1 MPRVKSGKTATRA
14 DRARQTRRRMLER
27 ARELF
32 VTEGY
37 AATTME
43 RIADGAGVAVQTLY
57 YTFRTKG
64 QLLREVIEVTAAG
77 EEDAAPVAQR
87 AWMQE
92 MLASTSGQRVLALG
106 VEHGT
111 DIFERAA
118 PLWPAVAAAAAADPD
133 VERYWRGVAANRRA
147 GQARMVARLT
157 ELGALR
163 HGLDPDQATDLV
175 VVLFGHDVF
184 HSLVSEAGW
193 DVGVYK
199 AWLFTTL
206 VQQLLQQQRLAPTA
220 FSNLSYGSLLTKP

>member
-1 MPRVKSGKTATRA
+1 MPPVKSGKTTTRA
-14 DRARQTRRRMLER
+14 DRARQTRHRMLDR

-32 VTEGY
+32 VTQGY

-43 RIADGAGVAVQTLY
+43 RIADEAGVAVQTLY

-77 EEDAAPVAQR
+77 ERDAAPVAQR
-87 AWMQE
+87 AWTQE
-92 MLASTSGQRVLALG
+92 MLTAPSAQRVLALG

-133 VERYWRGVAANRRA
+133 VEGYWRGVSDNRRA

-163 HGLDPDQATDLV
+163 HGLDPDHATDLV

-184 HSLVSEAGW
+184 HGLVSEAGW
-193 DVGVYK
+193 NVAAYK

-220 FSNLSYGSLLTKP
+220 FSNLSYGRLLTKP

>member
-1 MPRVKSGKTATRA
+1 
-14 DRARQTRRRMLER
+14 
-27 ARELF
+27 
-32 VTEGY
+32 
-37 AATTME
+37 ME
-43 RIADGAGVAVQTLY
+43 RIADEAGVAVQTLY

-92 MLASTSGQRVLALG
+92 MLTATSGQRVLALG

-118 PLWPAVAAAAAADPD
+118 PLWPAVAAAAAADAD

-147 GQARMVARLT
+147 GQSRMVARLT

-163 HGLDPDQATDLV
+163 RGTRSRPCHRPHRRTVRPRRVPQPGQRGRLGRRRLQ
-175 VVLFGHDVF
+175 
-184 HSLVSEAGW
+184 
-193 DVGVYK
+193 GV
-199 AWLFTTL
+199 ALHHP
-206 VQQLLQQQRLAPTA
+206 RPTA
-220 FSNLSYGSLLTKP
+220 SAATETHSQGLLGPLLRQPLDVAVGPRGQSAPIWSRIVLRTQRVYWSSDQPRSMTRFL

>member
-1 MPRVKSGKTATRA
+1 
-14 DRARQTRRRMLER
+14 MLDR

-43 RIADGAGVAVQTLY
+43 HIADEAGVAVQTLY

-64 QLLREVIEVTAAG
+64 LLLREVIEVTASG
-77 EEDAAPVAQR
+77 EDDAPPVAQR

-92 MLASTSGQRVLALG
+92 MLSARSSQRVLALG
-106 VEHGT
+106 VEHGS
-111 DIFERAA
+111 DIFVRAA

-133 VERYWRGVAANRRA
+133 VERYWQGVTANRRA
-147 GQARMVARLT
+147 GQSLLVARLA

-163 HGLDPDQATDLV
+163 RGLDPDRATDLI

-184 HSLVSEAGW
+184 RSLVSEAGW
-193 DVGVYK
+193 EVVAYK

-206 VQQLLQQQRLAPTA
+206 VQQLLQQRRLAPTA
-220 FSNLSYGSLLTKP
+220 FSDLSYGSLVTKR

>member
-1 MPRVKSGKTATRA
+1 
-14 DRARQTRRRMLER
+14 MLDS
-27 ARELF
+27 AHELF
-32 VTEGY
+32 VSEGY
-37 AATTME
+37 ATTTME
-43 RIADGAGVAVQTLY
+43 RIAAEAGVAIQTLY

-92 MLASTSGQRVLALG
+92 MLTATSAQRVLALA
-106 VEHGT
+106 VEYGT

-118 PLWPAVAAAAAADPD
+118 PLWPAVAAAAAVDPD
-133 VERYWRGVAANRRA
+133 VETYWQGVAANRRA

-157 ELGALR
+157 ELGTLR
-163 HGLDPDQATDLV
+163 HGLDPDRATDVV

-184 HSLVSEAGW
+184 RSLVSEAGW
-193 DVGVYK
+193 NVVAYK
-199 AWLFTTL
+199 AWLYTTL

-220 FSNLSYGSLLTKP
+220 LSNLSYGSLLTEL

>member
-1 MPRVKSGKTATRA
+1 MPSVKSAKTTTRA
-14 DRARQTRRRMLER
+14 DRARQTRRRMLDR

-43 RIADGAGVAVQTLY
+43 RIADEAGVAVQTLY

-64 QLLREVIEVTAAG
+64 LLLREVIEVTAAG
-77 EEDAAPVAQR
+77 EEDAPPVAQR

-92 MLASTSGQRVLALG
+92 MLTATSGQRVLALG

-111 DIFERAA
+111 DIFVRAA

-133 VERYWRGVAANRRA
+133 VERYWQGVTANRRA
-147 GQARMVARLT
+147 GQSRMVARLA

-163 HGLDPDQATDLV
+163 RGLDPDRATDLI

-184 HSLVSEAGW
+184 RSLVSEAGW
-193 DVGVYK
+193 DVVEYK

-220 FSNLSYGSLLTKP
+220 FSDLSYGSLLTKP

>member
-1 MPRVKSGKTATRA
+1 
-14 DRARQTRRRMLER
+14 MLDR

-32 VTEGY
+32 VTAGY

-43 RIADGAGVAVQTLY
+43 RIADEAGVAVQTVY
-57 YTFRTKG
+57 YTFGSKG

-77 EEDAAPVAQR
+77 EEDAGPVAQR

-92 MLASTSGQRVLALG
+92 MLTAKSGQRVLALA

-118 PLWPAVAAAAAADPD
+118 PLWPVVATAAAADPD
-133 VERYWRGVAANRRA
+133 VERYWRGVAADRRA
-147 GQARMVARLT
+147 GQARMVSRLT
-157 ELGALR
+157 ELSALR
-163 HGLDPDQATDLV
+163 AGLELDRATDLV

-184 HSLVSEAGW
+184 RSLISDASWTVI
-193 DVGVYK
+193 DYK

-206 VQQLLQQQRLAPTA
+206 VQQLLRQQRLAPTA
-220 FSNLSYGSLLTKP
+220 FSDLSYGDRLTKA

>member
-1 MPRVKSGKTATRA
+1 MPPVKSGKTATRA
-14 DRARQTRRRMLER
+14 DRARQTRRRMLDR

-43 RIADGAGVAVQTLY
+43 RIADEAGVAVQTLY

-77 EEDAAPVAQR
+77 EEGAAPVAQR
-87 AWMQE
+87 AWTQE
-92 MLASTSGQRVLALG
+92 MLTAPSGQRVLALG

-118 PLWPAVAAAAAADPD
+118 PLWSAVAAAAAADPD
-133 VERYWRGVAANRRA
+133 VEGYWRGVAANRRA

-163 HGLDPDQATDLV
+163 DGLDLDRATDLV

-184 HSLVSEAGW
+184 RSLVVEAGW
-193 DVGVYK
+193 SVPAYK
-199 AWLFTTL
+199 AWLFPTL
-206 VQQLLQQQRLAPTA
+206 VQQLLQRPRLAPAA
-220 FSNLSYGSLLTKP
+220 FADLSFGPLLVKT

>member
-1 MPRVKSGKTATRA
+1 
-14 DRARQTRRRMLER
+14 MLDR

-32 VTEGY
+32 VAEGY

-43 RIADGAGVAVQTLY
+43 HIADEAGVAIQTLY

-64 QLLREVIEVTAAG
+64 QLLRELIEITAAG
-77 EEDAAPVAQR
+77 EEDGVPVAQR
-87 AWMQE
+87 AWTQD
-92 MLASTSGQRVLALG
+92 MLTATSPQRVLALG

-118 PLWPAVAAAAAADPD
+118 PLWPAVAAAAATDLD
-133 VERYWRGVAANRRA
+133 VDYYWRGVAANRRT
-147 GQARMVARLT
+147 GQSRMVARLS

-163 HGLDPDQATDLV
+163 HGLDPDRATDIV

-193 DVGVYK
+193 SVTAYK

-206 VQQLLQQQRLAPTA
+206 VQQLLQQRRLSPTA
-220 FSNLSYGSLLTKP
+220 ISNLSYASLLTQP

>member
-1 MPRVKSGKTATRA
+1 MSPVKSAKTTTRA
-14 DRARQTRRRMLER
+14 ERARQTRRRMLDR

-32 VTEGY
+32 VIEGY

-43 RIADGAGVAVQTLY
+43 RIAEEAGVAVQTLY
-57 YTFRTKG
+57 YTFGTKG
-64 QLLREVIEVTAAG
+64 QLLREVMEVTAAE
-77 EEDAAPVAQR
+77 EEDAGPVAQR

-92 MLASTSGQRVLALG
+92 MLTATSGQRVLALG

-118 PLWPAVAAAAAADPD
+118 PLWPAVAAAAAADRD
-133 VERYWRGVAANRRA
+133 VDAYWRGVAANRRA

-163 HGLDPDQATDLV
+163 HGLHTDHGTDLV
-175 VVLFGHDVF
+175 VVLFGHEVF
-184 HSLVSEAGW
+184 HGLVSEAGW
-193 DVGVYK
+193 NVTAYK

-206 VQQLLQQQRLAPTA
+206 VQQLLGQQRLAPA
-220 FSNLSYGSLLTKP
+220 AVSNLSYGLLLTKP